1 MKQRRSARIA
11 GKAKALSPSFRALP
25 GIRPRSVGAVKGIVR
40 DQRLDHTVTQDL
52 IRGDG
57 VGMMQVLPDLAP
69 AECRS
74 HLFEDRLDNMGVVV
88 DAQLVRHGQQQ
99 CVGLGDG
106 FVGF

>member
-11 GKAKALSPSFRALP
+11 SGHGASAPS
-25 GIRPRSVGAVKGIVR
+25 IVR
-40 DQRLDHTVTQDL
+40 YRRLDRTVTQNL